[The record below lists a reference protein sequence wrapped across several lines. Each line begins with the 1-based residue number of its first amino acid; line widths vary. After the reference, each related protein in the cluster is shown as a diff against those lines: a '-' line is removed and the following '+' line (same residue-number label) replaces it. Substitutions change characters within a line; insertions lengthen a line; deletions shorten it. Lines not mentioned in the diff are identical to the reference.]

1 MLLHKETAA
10 VSYFSGASDDTMPN
24 EALIWKRTQNNSK
37 SFAENYEIA
46 EQTMLDHPKYVFF
59 GPALIVESDFINYP
73 CKISVTSKILVRV
86 SHSQVDIQKE

>member
-24 EALIWKRTQNNSK
+24 EAMIWKRTQNNSK

-46 EQTMLDHPKYVFF
+46 EQTMLEDPKFVFF
-59 GPALIVESDFINYP
+59 GPELSVESDFVNYP
-73 CKISVTSKILVRV
+73 CKISATSKILVRV
-86 SHSQVDIQKE
+86 SFS